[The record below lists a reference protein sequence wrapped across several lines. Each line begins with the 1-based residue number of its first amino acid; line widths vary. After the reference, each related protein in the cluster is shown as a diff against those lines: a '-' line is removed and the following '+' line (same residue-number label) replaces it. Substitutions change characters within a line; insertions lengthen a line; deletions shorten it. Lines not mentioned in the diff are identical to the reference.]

1 MASSAGD
8 GGEGQRGTAMP
19 WRPLFRPLDT
29 GLILDDNDVKNSDV
43 GYRIP
48 FDGCRLRW
56 LSARSRLFGV
66 GSGRSRLRIR
76 RLKSVG
82 ASVSMA
88 SVLFVAH
95 RARVASLKAPA
106 ASPVQQMPWGEP
118 GLQKILQGTS
128 TDEFDTPLQRS
139 PRYANQ
145 EFFTDRRALQ

>member
-43 GYRIP
+43 GYRMP